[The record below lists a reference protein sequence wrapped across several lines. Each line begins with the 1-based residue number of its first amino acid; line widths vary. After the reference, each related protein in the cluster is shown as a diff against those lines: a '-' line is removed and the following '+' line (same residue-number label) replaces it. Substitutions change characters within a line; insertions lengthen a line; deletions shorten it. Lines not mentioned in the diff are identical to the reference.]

1 MRTETIKIYSFNELS
16 ENAQRYAWENGGYYG
31 DAYALDFETILEKFE
46 NAFDIKVYR
55 YSVGN
60 GYKPTFSYTLGGAA
74 ADAPEGD
81 PLRLARYMWNN
92 YAEEI
97 TRGKYYST
105 RMKWIG
111 GNVHYKSRRSKVL
124 LSLDEYALTGIC
136 WDQDILQPIIDCLK
150 YKRFFNDIEELFDA
164 CLTAFFAAWDADIEY
179 CNSLEYF
186 ADVAEANEY
195 EFTANGE
202 RWA

>member
-1 MRTETIKIYSFNELS
+1 MRTETIEIYSFNELS
-16 ENAQRYAWENGGYYG
+16 EEAQRYAWENGSDYG
-31 DAYALDFETILEKFE
+31 GEYSLDFETILEAFE

-55 YSVGN
+55 YSVGD
-60 GYKPTFSYTLGGAA
+60 YYTPTFSYTLGGAA
-74 ADAPEGD
+74 AEAPEGD

-92 YAEEI
+92 YADVI

-105 RMKWIG
+105 RMKIVNG
-111 GNVHYKSRRSKVL
+111 DFHNVSRRSKVL
-124 LSLDEYALTGIC
+124 LSLHEYALTGIC

-164 CLTAFFAAWDADIEY
+164 CLTAFFTAWNADIEY
-179 CNSLEYF
+179 CRSFEYYAEKAEF
-186 ADVAEANEY
+186 NDFEYTAD
-195 EFTANGE
+195 GK